1 MKYVIHSVNR
11 FYEDIMAQF
20 GIFRQIYQDKGSIRL
35 MNVYKGIPISTSG
48 VILSIDPDSITI
60 HTEKSQ
66 VVSMYHDRQT
76 FIHTDLENTIYVAK
90 VESIDFKNVNA
101 VLTNFQVANDQIG
114 MRTQVRVV
122 PADPIHSVV
131 KTNEIRTIN
140 QGVLADISQSGLA
153 IYIKSEDFSPV
164 VYKPGVKINL
174 FLKLPITER
183 QTAKLSI
190 PDREVKP
197 RYENLR
203 QPYSR
208 SDIEIGE
215 HEKQEKLDPEVELIG
230 TIVNIHSD
238 NWKGRYRVGVKVSMK
253 DPSKKVLANFI
264 SMRQAEIIREIRE
277 AYQQLA
283 SK

>member
-1 MKYVIHSVNR
+1 
-11 FYEDIMAQF
+11 MAQF

-35 MNVYKGIPISTSG
+35 MNVYKGIPISTTG
-48 VILSIDPDSITI
+48 TILSVDPESITI

-66 VVSMYHDRQT
+66 VVSMYHDRLT
-76 FIHTDLENTIYVAK
+76 FIHTDLENTIYKAK

-101 VLTNFQVANDQIG
+101 VLTGFEVANDQIG
-114 MRTQVRVV
+114 KRTQVRVV
-122 PADPIHSVV
+122 PADPIRSVV

-140 QGVLADISQSGLA
+140 QGMLADISQNGLA
-153 IYIKSEDFSPV
+153 IYIRSEDFSPV

-183 QTAKLSI
+183 QTAKLKM
-190 PDREVKP
+190 PERQVKP
-197 RYENLR
+197 RYDNLR
-203 QPYSR
+203 QPNYQHS
-208 SDIEIGE
+208 SLVEE
-215 HEKQEKLDPEVELIG
+215 EKEKQEKLDPEVELIG

-238 NWKGRYRVGVKVSMK
+238 NWKGRYRVGIKVSMK

-283 SK
+283 SR

>member
-1 MKYVIHSVNR
+1 
-11 FYEDIMAQF
+11 MAQF
-20 GIFRQIYQDKGSIRL
+20 GIFKQIYQDKGSIRL

-48 VILSIDPDSITI
+48 TILSVDSDSITI

-66 VVSMYHDRQT
+66 VVSMYHDRLT
-76 FIHTDLENTIYVAK
+76 YINTDLGNTIYKAK
-90 VESIDFKNVNA
+90 VESIDFKNINA
-101 VLTNFQVANDQIG
+101 VLTSFEVADDHIG
-114 MRTQVRVV
+114 KRTQVRVV
-122 PADPIHSVV
+122 PADPIQSVV
-131 KTNEIRTIN
+131 KTNEIRSIN
-140 QGVLADISQSGLA
+140 QGMLADISQSGLA
-153 IYIKSEDFSPV
+153 IYIRSEDFSPV

-183 QTAKLSI
+183 QTAKLKM
-190 PDREVKP
+190 PQRQVKP

-203 QPYSR
+203 QPNYQR
-208 SDIEIGE
+208 SESVE
-215 HEKQEKLDPEVELIG
+215 EVEKQEKLDPEVELIG

-283 SK
+283 SR